1 MSKLT
6 DQEIED
12 QLANEIYELMTR
24 QTFYDFYMS
33 EASDSFT
40 AHIQCDN
47 DCPTKEEMI
56 KELKS
61 LFHPVIKKAKEL
73 VSCP

>member
-1 MSKLT
+1 MAKPT

-12 QLANEIYELMTR
+12 KITEEIYSVMSG
-24 QTFYDFYMS
+24 QDFYDFYMS